1 MKIPKRYKRYMILG
15 ALHRFNRISS
25 SFSEEIKFISRKSE
39 KAEYPKRFIFSVIKR
54 FQDSSN

>member
-15 ALHRFNRISS
+15 ELHRFNRISS

-39 KAEYPKRFIFSVIKR
+39 KAEYPKHFIFSVIKR
-54 FQDSSN
+54 FQD